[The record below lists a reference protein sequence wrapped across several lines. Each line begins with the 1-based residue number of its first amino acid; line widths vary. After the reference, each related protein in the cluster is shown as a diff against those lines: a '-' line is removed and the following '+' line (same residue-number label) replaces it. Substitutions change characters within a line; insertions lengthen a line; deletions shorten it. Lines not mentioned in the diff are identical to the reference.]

1 MEQKR
6 QAQGNIRRRLKRS
19 SAEDSVSVVSLPAI
33 LMFPFRDASPATHDK
48 QQKTTQ
54 ATFIALQTESSL
66 AALNTSQGSG
76 ASRGPTKRRFNP
88 FS

>member
-1 MEQKR
+1 MSLHDSCLLY
-6 QAQGNIRRRLKRS
+6 NRLH
-19 SAEDSVSVVSLPAI
+19 DSCLLYITLGAI

-54 ATFIALQTESSL
+54 ATFIALQTESPL
-66 AALNTSQGSG
+66 AALNSSKGSG